1 MMRRITIKTAPGAA
15 PQSSMGNSG
24 FNAPSGVYGMWGKV
38 IARHSDDHTV
48 DILTDRGFEIR
59 RIPVASR
66 EWVTEGDVPGGGR
79 DLPPEDTYVFML
91 MPTGQIESA
100 FIIASAF
107 PKTSSA
113 MKDEFLAEDKE
124 AESLS
129 VIEGGWKKT
138 YDKSK
143 GDLLIEDKDD
153 DNFILSVKKSEKKT
167 SLTDWNGNTA
177 TIDDKGIAIQDKN
190 ANKVTL
196 DFEGTKIEDKS
207 GNTITMSASGIVVKD
222 SSGNEVEMKA
232 TGATI
237 KTIKGK
243 ITGGL
248 FSMSGVVTPKGSGPF
263 CAIPF
268 CPITGM
274 PHCGDSVVGT

>member
-1 MMRRITIKTAPGAA
+1 MRRITIKTAPGGS
-15 PQSSMGNSG
+15 PQSSLGNSG

-66 EWVTEGDVPGGGR
+66 EWVTEGDIPGGGR

-113 MKDEFLAEDKE
+113 MKDEFLAKDKE

-143 GDLLIEDKDD
+143 GDLLIEDDD
-153 DNFILSVKKSEKKT
+153 SFVLSVKKSEKKT
-167 SLTDWNGNTA
+167 TLTDWNGNTA
-177 TIDDKGIAIQDKN
+177 TIDDN
-190 ANKVTL
+190 
-196 DFEGTKIEDKS
+196 GTKIEDKN

-222 SSGNEVEMKA
+222 LSGNEVEMTA

-237 KTIKGK
+237 KTINGK

-268 CPITGM
+268 CPITGL
-274 PHCGDSVVGT
+274 PHCGENVVGT